1 MVSKQ
6 MAAIELAVLQKT
18 KLFGFSI
25 DLRAAFNSTP
35 RDLPCQVLELKGCDP
50 DLVHLLFGW
59 VRTTSASFILPH
71 RSPPLTFQMAR
82 GWAQGLSTSPL
93 GLEMAIAPM
102 IEHLRSIGCL
112 DASREDIYTYAWFDD
127 LQSAQATANDLKKI
141 ADVITTYL

>member
-1 MVSKQ
+1 M
-6 MAAIELAVLQKT
+6 
-18 KLFGFSI
+18 
-25 DLRAAFNSTP
+25 
-35 RDLPCQVLELKGCDP
+35 PCQVLEMKGCDP

-112 DASREDIYTYAWFDD
+112 DASREDIYTYA
-127 LQSAQATANDLKKI
+127 
-141 ADVITTYL
+141 